1 MKVSFGTKI
10 RLSLI
15 FTFLI
20 SLSFAFAQDEG
31 PTFVVVDY
39 MKVKPENVEAYL
51 KVEKVW
57 KKIHA
62 ARVKAGQMEYWELS
76 SLLSPYGTS
85 QEYNYKTA
93 NIYKGNKKLADH
105 FTGSMSDL
113 SDILTAE
120 EIKILNTTNSV
131 RDLVK
136 EEVYVIDQQVFRQGA
151 DNKIIVDNYMQLQE
165 GASLADHSSYEKEVW
180 LPVHKA
186 RIDDGN
192 MGGWANLNLVMPQGA
207 DREHHAI
214 TVDFYESLDQY
225 MMPWFDKYFA
235 KIHPG
240 KDLAKMSEE
249 MDKIWI
255 RRRVDVQL
263 RLDYVGN

>member
-1 MKVSFGTKI
+1 MKVSFGTKFG
-10 RLSLI
+10 LSII
-15 FTFLI
+15 FAFLI
-20 SLSFAFAQDEG
+20 SLTFASAQDEE
-31 PTFVVVDY
+31 PTFVVIDY
-39 MKVKPENVEAYL
+39 MKVEPGNEEAYL
-51 KVEKVW
+51 VVEKVW

-76 SLLSPYGTS
+76 RLLSPYGTS
-85 QEYNYKTA
+85 LEYNYKTA

-113 SDILTAE
+113 SDILTEE

-136 EEVYVIDQQVFRQGA
+136 EEVYVIDLEVFRQGA

-165 GASLADHSSYEKEVW
+165 GASLAEHSSYEKEVW

-192 MGGWANLNLVMPQGA
+192 MEGWANLNLVMPQG
-207 DREHHAI
+207 DDKEYHAV

-235 KIHPG
+235 KVHPG
-240 KDLAKMSEE
+240 KDLGKMSEE
-249 MDKIWI
+249 MEKIWI
-255 RRRVDVQL
+255 RRRVDVQI
-263 RLDYVGN
+263 RIDYVGN